1 MKTITRV
8 VDAGGA
14 IISLGDYDID
24 EDEVFYTGRV
34 VQWHWHKMNRDIT
47 NRSINQI
54 RTVIKRK

>member
-24 EDEVFYTGRV
+24 EDKVFYTGRV
-34 VQWHWHKMNRDIT
+34 VK
-47 NRSINQI
+47 
-54 RTVIKRK
+54 